1 MEINPD
7 IFRAY
12 DIRGIYPSEL
22 NEKTSYL
29 VGRAFV
35 KFFKKTKPN
44 VVIGRD
50 ARFSSD
56 FLSKSLIKGINEQ
69 GANVIDIGLA
79 TTPMLYFA
87 VAHYGF
93 DGGVIVSASHN
104 PSKYNGFKLVA
115 KNAIPVS
122 GESGLR
128 QIKKLAEKAQDL
140 STLKKGKTIK
150 KNILSDYL
158 KFNLGKFD
166 FKNFRPLRMVIDTA
180 NAVPGILVKE
190 IFKHSHFKVFY
201 LFLQLNGSFPNHEP
215 NPLIE
220 KNLRFLKKEI
230 LIKKRIDLGVAFDGD
245 GDRIVFLDEAGRA
258 VPSDLV
264 LALISEQILKENPGK
279 KILYDLRCSNIVKET
294 ISKCKGKPIISRVG
308 HSFIKEKMRKE
319 NILFAGEFSGHFY
332 HKDHYFSESPLFVL
346 FKIMEIISKKEKPFS
361 ELIRPFKKYFHSGE
375 MNFRAKDSVKKLKQ
389 LKSRY
394 SDGRISKIDGLRID
408 FKDWWFLAR
417 ASNTEPVL
425 RLIVEAKTKELM
437 EKKTKE
443 ISSLIL
449 RP

>member
-122 GESGLR
+122 EESGLR

-140 STLKKGKTIK
+140 SKLKKGKIIK
-150 KNILSDYL
+150 KSILSDYL

-190 IFKHSHFKVFY
+190 IFKHSHD
-201 LFLQLNGSFPNHEP
+201 LLQ
-215 NPLIE
+215 
-220 KNLRFLKKEI
+220 
-230 LIKKRIDLGVAFDGD
+230 
-245 GDRIVFLDEAGRA
+245 
-258 VPSDLV
+258 
-264 LALISEQILKENPGK
+264 
-279 KILYDLRCSNIVKET
+279 
-294 ISKCKGKPIISRVG
+294 
-308 HSFIKEKMRKE
+308 
-319 NILFAGEFSGHFY
+319 
-332 HKDHYFSESPLFVL
+332 
-346 FKIMEIISKKEKPFS
+346 
-361 ELIRPFKKYFHSGE
+361 
-375 MNFRAKDSVKKLKQ
+375 
-389 LKSRY
+389 
-394 SDGRISKIDGLRID
+394 
-408 FKDWWFLAR
+408 
-417 ASNTEPVL
+417 
-425 RLIVEAKTKELM
+425 
-437 EKKTKE
+437 
-443 ISSLIL
+443 
-449 RP
+449 